1 LAAAPLI
8 GDALDYA
15 LQFAPNGALLRR
27 VRQSAGA
34 AAGTVMAIAAAMAG
48 SPHSPL
54 DVEAVVRINQ
64 TLVFASR
71 GLIASPVSA

>member
-1 LAAAPLI
+1 
-8 GDALDYA
+8 
-15 LQFAPNGALLRR
+15 
-27 VRQSAGA
+27 
-34 AAGTVMAIAAAMAG
+34 MAIAAAMAG